1 MSGVIVGGHDRMV
14 REYESICKKY
24 GVKVKVYTQMP
35 ANMKSKIGKPDFLV
49 LFTNTVSHKMTQCAV
64 TEARKC
70 NAEIIRSHS
79 SSATALNEILS
90 NISTPKKTSPK
101 VR

>member
-1 MSGVIVGGHDRMV
+1 MCGVIVGGHDRMA

-35 ANMKSKIGKPDFLV
+35 ANMKSKIGSPDFLV
-49 LFTNTVSHKMTQCAV
+49 VFTSTVSHKMMQCAV
-64 TEARKC
+64 AEARRC

-79 SSATALNEILS
+79 SSASALKGILS
-90 NISTPKKTSPK
+90 NICQESIT
-101 VR
+101 